1 MGYELRITRAMDW
14 LDSASNPI
22 SQEEWEAFTRRVPG
36 LRPEGWVDRSD
47 IGRQPVFAWT
57 CDDGTVV
64 SLSWRHGEVQVAGA
78 FSDAATR
85 SLVRLAESLN
95 ANLVGDD
102 HERYDPVA
110 ARHRACLPI
119 TGRTFGRLLRFARA
133 HHLPM
138 KPRVSFVKHLIRVA
152 HPLLRIRCNPN
163 EPEAVDIRIVV
174 LRQSNAERY

>member
-1 MGYELRITRAMDW
+1 MGYELHITRATDW

-22 SQEEWEAFTRRVPG
+22 SQQEWEAFAGRVPG
-36 LRPEGWVDRSD
+36 LRPGGWVDWSD

-85 SLVRLAESLN
+85 SLARLAESLH

-102 HERYDPVA
+102 HERYEP
-110 ARHRACLPI
+110 
-119 TGRTFGRLLRFARA
+119 
-133 HHLPM
+133 
-138 KPRVSFVKHLIRVA
+138 KP
-152 HPLLRIRCNPN
+152 
-163 EPEAVDIRIVV
+163 
-174 LRQSNAERY
+174 